1 MKIVLK
7 DYIDVF
13 YDWQRSCGLQTLYYN
28 DVVIFTGR
36 IERCPGAQHQ
46 YIISHEII
54 TKFGIMWSFFSPNHP
69 AWY

>member
-1 MKIVLK
+1 MKIVVK

-13 YDWQRSCGLQTLYYN
+13 YDWQRSRGLQTLYYS

-36 IERCPGAQHQ
+36 RERCPGAQPQ

-69 AWY
+69 A